1 MQTQLMRPTA
11 NQYPVQRLFIRFF
24 VPTMI
29 ICWSSVFG
37 YTSTSAQKLT
47 AEIIA
52 CNVSV
57 QARYACFLKQRKGAL
72 ERAKEIAAT
81 RRAILEAQEELRS
94 ESLQFTKKQREKNRQ
109 EIMRQ
114 IEYSRSRNISHK
126 GERYSLTYG
135 YVLELRP

>member
-1 MQTQLMRPTA
+1 MQRQNISKNTKASMLKRFRFSFLI
-11 NQYPVQRLFIRFF
+11 PVM
-24 VPTMI
+24 MI
-29 ICWSSVFG
+29 FWSAILGSI
-37 YTSTSAQKLT
+37 SASAQKLT

-57 QARYACFLKQRKGAL
+57 QARYACFLKQRKDAL